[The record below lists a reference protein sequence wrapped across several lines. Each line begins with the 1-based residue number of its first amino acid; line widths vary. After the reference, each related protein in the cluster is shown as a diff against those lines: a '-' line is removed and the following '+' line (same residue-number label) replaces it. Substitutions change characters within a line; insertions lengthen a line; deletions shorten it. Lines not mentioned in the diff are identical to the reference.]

1 MGELVPDGDAG
12 SEGSSRFSLR
22 QLAGE
27 LQKAK
32 EVHDELKAELS
43 SLSKYTILISKAHAE
58 KRVCMLWPAG

>member
-32 EVHDELKAELS
+32 EETAESILKLRAELKADLS
-43 SLSKYTILISKAHAE
+43 KLSKYTI
-58 KRVCMLWPAG
+58 